1 MDAEMSELQAHWWAL
16 TFRGIAAVLFGI
28 AAVFWP
34 GITLLTLL
42 YIFSAWV
49 LVDGVIR
56 IVNGVGRIGKNQ
68 LGFLTMV
75 VGLVQLGVGVYL
87 LRHPAVSFATLILLI
102 GFTLIISGVAEFV
115 ASLSSD
121 DSSTGKTLTAIV
133 GVAAVLAGILMLFQ
147 PAKSGVA
154 FVWILGLYA
163 LITGPLLIAMSMDV
177 RKMVDSGSR
186 RKR

>member
-1 MDAEMSELQAHWWAL
+1 MNEELVDLQTVWWSMTL
-16 TFRGIAAVLFGI
+16 RGIAAILFGI

-42 YIFSAWV
+42 YIFSAWM

-56 IVNGVGRIGKNQ
+56 IVTGIGRIGKNQ

-75 VGLVQLGVGVYL
+75 VGLVQLGVGIYL
-87 LRHPAVSFATLILLI
+87 LRHPHVTFATLILLI
-102 GFTLIISGVAEFV
+102 GFTLIVGGVAEV
-115 ASLSSD
+115 VSSLSSGD
-121 DSSTGKTLTAIV
+121 TATGKTLSIIV

-147 PAKSGVA
+147 PAASGVA

-163 LITGPLLIAMSMDV
+163 LVTGPLMIALAMDV
-177 RKMVDSGSR
+177 RKTVEGGSR
-186 RKR
+186 RGR